1 MSCRMTSETNA
12 ADLNVVPAGRPSRKK
27 ARGRAGGDR
36 RLFPTCSD
44 ARLDNRHASV
54 PPFALETID
63 VWETKPKVG
72 NPLLDPTTRL

>member
-12 ADLNVVPAGRPSRKK
+12 ADLNVVPAGRPSRRKQE
-27 ARGRAGGDR
+27 AALAGTVACFPRVRMRASTTR
-36 RLFPTCSD
+36 TLLF
-44 ARLDNRHASV
+44 

-63 VWETKPKVG
+63 VWETKPKIG